1 MKNRNGA
8 AWLRRPRAGRP
19 VLKMAGQN
27 SNLEALMFY
36 AIIAGCYF
44 SVITLWVIAVRVAS
58 KLD

>member
-1 MKNRNGA
+1 
-8 AWLRRPRAGRP
+8 
-19 VLKMAGQN
+19 
-27 SNLEALMFY
+27 MFY